1 MLTGRE
7 DLLQSL
13 IEIYL
18 MEKGINQFYSELS
31 ASAKSSETKKT
42 FTALAN
48 WEAEHVRHIQNFYQT
63 LIDERDPASFDEFAR
78 KARPDVAE
86 GGMPLTELKRKIDE
100 FMFLDDIGAIQF
112 ALNVEA
118 DEYNLYRK
126 LAEKTDDTNVKALCK
141 EFMGW
146 EQDHIKYLKEFSGRT
161 GKTSEGGGQ

>member
-1 MLTGRE
+1 MLTGKE

-31 ASAKSSETKKT
+31 VKAKSSEARKT

-63 LIDERDPASFDEFAR
+63 LMDERDPASFDEFAK

-86 GGMPLTELKRKIDE
+86 GGTPLTELERKTDE
-100 FMFLDDIGAIQF
+100 FRFLDDIGAIQF

-126 LAEKTDDTNVKALCK
+126 LAAKTDDSNVKALCK

-146 EQDHIKYLKEFSGRT
+146 EQDHIKYLKKVSENT
-161 GKTSEGGGQ
+161 EKTSKGGGQ